1 MVKIAEIKK
10 EYIPELMKIRKSL
23 KKGIMR
29 KFQFHTISFNYLYE
43 FFLKIGFKEYSHIIN
58 NYGRKSH
65 SLRYKDIHI
74 LLKLSKIG
82 LKAISIHRDI
92 NHHTHKL
99 KHSQIIFLDWML
111 EKELREFI

>member
-1 MVKIAEIKK
+1 
-10 EYIPELMKIRKSL
+10 MKLRRTL
-23 KKGIMR
+23 KKGIIR

-43 FFLKIGFKEYSHIIN
+43 FFLKIGFKEFPHHIN

-92 NHHTHKL
+92 KHHTHKL
-99 KHSQIIFLDWML
+99 KHSQIPFLDGMI
-111 EKELREFI
+111 EKEILKV